1 MLAKKKA
8 MDNAKTPV
16 AAPELDTKP
25 VKKADTPAA
34 EKKPA
39 TKESKP
45 VNREGKPCPEKV
57 VQKKKLCQRKRV
69 EIAFWHVSFVC
80 DSVYLELSLS
90 DLYFFGSLK
99 PSRNPAD
106 ENELHVKR
114 LTILRNTIFGFLKVC
129 LREYQEK

>member
-1 MLAKKKA
+1 MNLIFQAFFLDEDGDVDPELMLAKKKA

-45 VNREGKPCPEKV
+45 ISREGKPCHDKLGTEKALS
-57 VQKKKLCQRKRV
+57 KKRELKLLL
-69 EIAFWHVSFVC
+69 FMFLWFVI
-80 DSVYLELSLS
+80 LF
-90 DLYFFGSLK
+90 FFGVDFYRIYTLFGTLLLLK
-99 PSRNPAD
+99 
-106 ENELHVKR
+106 
-114 LTILRNTIFGFLKVC
+114 TI
-129 LREYQEK
+129 EKPIC

>member
-45 VNREGKPCPEKV
+45 VSREGKPCPEKLE
-57 VQKKKLCQRKRV
+57 QKKLCQRKEVR
-69 EIAFWHVSFVC
+69 IASLYVSMVC
-80 DSVYLELSLS
+80 GSVYLEFIFIGFIPFLGP
-90 DLYFFGSLK
+90 YF
-99 PSRNPAD
+99 
-106 ENELHVKR
+106 
-114 LTILRNTIFGFLKVC
+114 C
-129 LREYQEK
+129 

>member
-45 VNREGKPCPEKV
+45 VNREGKPCPEKLE
-57 VQKKKLCQRKRV
+57 QKNLCQRKGV
-69 EIAFWHVSFVC
+69 EIASLYVSMVC
-80 DSVYLELSLS
+80 DSV
-90 DLYFFGSLK
+90 
-99 PSRNPAD
+99 
-106 ENELHVKR
+106 
-114 LTILRNTIFGFLKVC
+114 
-129 LREYQEK
+129 

>member
-57 VQKKKLCQRKRV
+57 VQKKLCQRKGI
-69 EIAFWHVSFVC
+69 EIVSWHGSLVC
-80 DSVYLELSLS
+80 GSVYLEFSFIGFILI
-90 DLYFFGSLK
+90 GSLLLLK
-99 PSRNPAD
+99 
-106 ENELHVKR
+106 
-114 LTILRNTIFGFLKVC
+114 TI
-129 LREYQEK
+129 EKAS

>member
-57 VQKKKLCQRKRV
+57 VQKKLCQRKGI
-69 EIAFWHVSFVC
+69 EIVSLVC
-80 DSVYLELSLS
+80 GSVYLEFSFIGFILI
-90 DLYFFGSLK
+90 GSLLLLK
-99 PSRNPAD
+99 
-106 ENELHVKR
+106 
-114 LTILRNTIFGFLKVC
+114 TI
-129 LREYQEK
+129 EKAS

>member
-57 VQKKKLCQRKRV
+57 VQKKLCQRKRV
-69 EIAFWHVSFVC
+69 EIASWHVSFVC
-80 DSVYLELSLS
+80 DSVYLELSFIGFI
-90 DLYFFGSLK
+90 FFWV
-99 PSRNPAD
+99 PTF
-106 ENELHVKR
+106 VK
-114 LTILRNTIFGFLKVC
+114 NH
-129 LREYQEK
+129 RETKLIKMNSM

>member
-1 MLAKKKA
+1 MNLIFQAFFLDEDGDVDPELMLAKKKA

-45 VNREGKPCPEKV
+45 ISREGKPCHDKLGTEKALS
-57 VQKKKLCQRKRV
+57 KKRELKLLL
-69 EIAFWHVSFVC
+69 FMFLWFVILFF
-80 DSVYLELSLS
+80 LELIFIGFIPFLGP
-90 DLYFFGSLK
+90 YF
-99 PSRNPAD
+99 
-106 ENELHVKR
+106 
-114 LTILRNTIFGFLKVC
+114 C
-129 LREYQEK
+129 

>member
-45 VNREGKPCPEKV
+45 VNREGK
-57 VQKKKLCQRKRV
+57 KKLHTEKLCQKRS
-69 EIAFWHVSFVC
+69 IKHVSLVC
-80 DSVYLELSLS
+80 DSVYLKFSFIELVNWRASFVPKKAKS
-90 DLYFFGSLK
+90 SGTQ
-99 PSRNPAD
+99 AD
-106 ENELHVKR
+106 KS
-114 LTILRNTIFGFLKVC
+114 
-129 LREYQEK
+129 

>member
-1 MLAKKKA
+1 MNSFFQAFFLDEDGDVDPELMLAKKKA

-57 VQKKKLCQRKRV
+57 VQKKLCQRKGV
-69 EIAFWHVSFVC
+69 EIVSWHVSLVC
-80 DSVYLELSLS
+80 DSVYLEFSFIGFIL
-90 DLYFFGSLK
+90 FFWTLLLLKTIEK
-99 PSRNPAD
+99 PS
-106 ENELHVKR
+106 
-114 LTILRNTIFGFLKVC
+114 
-129 LREYQEK
+129 

>member
-45 VNREGKPCPEKV
+45 ISREGKPCHDKLGTEKALS
-57 VQKKKLCQRKRV
+57 KKRELKLLL
-69 EIAFWHVSFVC
+69 FMFLWFVI
-80 DSVYLELSLS
+80 LF
-90 DLYFFGSLK
+90 FFGVDFYRIYTLFGTLLLLK
-99 PSRNPAD
+99 
-106 ENELHVKR
+106 
-114 LTILRNTIFGFLKVC
+114 TI
-129 LREYQEK
+129 EKQIC